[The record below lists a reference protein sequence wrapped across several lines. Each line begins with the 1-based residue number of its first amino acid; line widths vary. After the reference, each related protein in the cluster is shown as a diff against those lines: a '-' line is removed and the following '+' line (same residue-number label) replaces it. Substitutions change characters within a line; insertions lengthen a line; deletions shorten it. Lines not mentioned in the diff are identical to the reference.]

1 MADMDTTKGKQQQSA
16 DGVKP
21 KSEDRLAA
29 EATFKWAWA
38 RVDPND
44 AEMVAELRD
53 LEEKIY
59 EGIDDL
65 ENGNYRTYHIGD
77 PFEKFLEDVR
87 SAGREH
93 RARNAKPLN
102 AKPLDG

>member
-1 MADMDTTKGKQQQSA
+1 MAAMDTTKGQQQQPT
-16 DGVKP
+16 DGAKP

-59 EGIDDL
+59 EGIDAL
-65 ENGNYRTYHIGD
+65 ENGDYRTYTRETGHELI
-77 PFEKFLEDVR
+77 EDVKR
-87 SAGREH
+87 RGREL
-93 RARNAKPLN
+93 RRLQQGQKAS
-102 AKPLDG
+102 

>member
-21 KSEDRLAA
+21 KSEGRLAA

-53 LEEKIY
+53 FEEKVY
-59 EGIDDL
+59 EGIDALD
-65 ENGNYRTYHIGD
+65 NGDYIEYTD
-77 PFEKFLEDVR
+77 EPFEKFLEDVKR
-87 SAGREH
+87 AGRE
-93 RARNAKPLN
+93 RQAIRNRPLN
-102 AKPLDG
+102 S

>member
-1 MADMDTTKGKQQQSA
+1 MAAMDTTKNQQQQHT
-16 DGVKP
+16 DGGKP

-65 ENGNYRTYHIGD
+65 ENGNYRTYTRETGH
-77 PFEKFLEDVR
+77 ELVEEVKR
-87 SAGREH
+87 RGREL
-93 RARNAKPLN
+93 RQLRNRQKAS
-102 AKPLDG
+102 